1 MKVTVITPYDS
12 SNAGAF
18 LQAYCLKRALEKLG
32 CDVCHIPTR
41 DAEYV
46 RGLYYKEKPTRKK
59 EKLFR
64 WKFEKKKRY
73 GMMNYKKFSEDQRS
87 FRVISPSEDNADVH
101 VLGSDEIWNIR
112 QPVFRKDVFWGI
124 EMAPA
129 ISYAASIGS
138 ASIEEFEKYPKQIK
152 AIQKLK
158 TVLVRDERTKE
169 LVDKYSS
176 EKAQIVCDPTMLV
189 SVSEYGREF
198 KDEYV
203 SRNQCLLIYAYTLK
217 KEQIR
222 ALKQYARKKG
232 LKTVACCFFHD
243 WCDHQCVCSPLEF
256 SSLIRQC
263 EAVVTT
269 TFHGSIFSILNHANF
284 VSVPVSPKTSQLL
297 SQFGLEHRL
306 LEEARFS
313 AETLFQVLDGELPD
327 YDEVEEKISRIR
339 QESVQK
345 LSEALKSICGEDN
358 GFYL

>member
-18 LQAYCLKRALEKLG
+18 LQAYCLKHALEKLG

-46 RGLYYKEKPTRKK
+46 KGLYYKEKPAGKK
-59 EKLFR
+59 EKIFR
-64 WKFEKKKRY
+64 WKFEKKKSY
-73 GMMNYKKFSEDQRS
+73 GMMNYEKFSEDQKA
-87 FRVISPSEDNADVH
+87 FHVISLPEDNADVH
-101 VLGSDEIWNIR
+101 ILGSDEIWNIN
-112 QPVFRKDVFWGI
+112 QPAFRKDVFWGI
-124 EMAPA
+124 GMEPV

-138 ASIEEFEKYPKQIK
+138 ASVEEFDRYPEKIK

-158 TVLVRDERTKE
+158 TVLVRDERTKKM
-169 LVDKYSS
+169 VDKYSS

-189 SVSEYGREF
+189 PVSEYGREF

-203 SRNQCLLIYAYTLK
+203 SRNRCLLIYAYKLN
-217 KEQIR
+217 KEEIR
-222 ALKQYARKKG
+222 AIKKYARKRG

-263 EAVVTT
+263 EAVITT

-306 LEEARFS
+306 LEKACFS
-313 AETLFQVLDGELPD
+313 AQTLSEILDGELPD
-327 YDEVEEKISRIR
+327 YSEVEEKISQIR

-345 LSEALKSICGEDN
+345 LVSALK
-358 GFYL
+358 LA